1 MAWARLAVKDPQ
13 GAPAR
18 ATACRPA
25 LRAGHAAAPGALGS
39 ALGGRSPRPGWALPV
54 GPREGTS
61 PRGCFWGE
69 SRRGHG
75 VLHGGTLIPLNAP
88 SEGPQGPRSLR
99 WAAPSGPLG
108 FGVSIFIFLA
118 AHHSVWVLVC
128 RPGMDPTP
136 PALGDGSP
144 NHGPTREAPGLRV
157 LYHPEG
163 KPEATVKRC
172 LLLRRRKGSTQHS

>member
-1 MAWARLAVKDPQ
+1 M
-13 GAPAR
+13 
-18 ATACRPA
+18 
-25 LRAGHAAAPGALGS
+25 
-39 ALGGRSPRPGWALPV
+39 
-54 GPREGTS
+54 
-61 PRGCFWGE
+61 
-69 SRRGHG
+69 
-75 VLHGGTLIPLNAP
+75 LHGGTLIPLNAP

-144 NHGPTREAPGLRV
+144 NHGPAREAPGLRV

-163 KPEATVKRC
+163 AARGHSQALPPPEKTQRLNSAF
-172 LLLRRRKGSTQHS
+172 LRTQGGGGTELRSTPHPPNKSDPGFFFLESHFFLK